1 MSPATR
7 GLKGLGVVL
16 TRPKGA
22 VVELEHELATAG
34 ARVLH
39 FPALEITPVGESPA
53 LDAALATLPRQD
65 MAIFVSANA
74 VEMGLAALEA
84 RSLEWPKRVP
94 VAAVGEMTATA
105 LRNSGFP
112 DVISPTERFDSE
124 ALLERPE
131 LQAVSGGNII
141 VFRGEGGR
149 ERLRE
154 VLESR
159 GARVTYAEC
168 YRRSRP
174 DTDPAPL
181 LAAWSRGEVQVVGVL
196 SGETLENFVEMIG
209 PEGRAKLAS
218 TVLVVTHEA
227 IARHA
232 DAKRFGRVLVSR
244 PGATALAAAMT
255 QVRDST

>member
-7 GLKGLGVVL
+7 LKGLGVVL

-22 VVELEHELATAG
+22 VVELERELATAG

-39 FPALEITPVGESPA
+39 FPALEITPIGESAA
-53 LDAALATLPRQD
+53 LDAALATLARQD

-74 VEMGLAALEA
+74 VEMGLAALRE
-84 RSLEWPKRVP
+84 RSIEWPKRVP
-94 VAAVGEMTATA
+94 VAAVGEMTAQA

-112 DVISPTERFDSE
+112 DVISPTERFDSD

-181 LAAWSRGEVQVVGVL
+181 LAAWSRGEVHVVGVL

-209 PEGRAKLAS
+209 PEGRSKLAA